1 MLFMKE
7 PAAKKRTRFRA
18 DLASGR
24 LLRLPGAFIP
34 LVAMHFERAGFDGI
48 YVSGAAVS
56 AMLGLP
62 DIGLTTLTEVATI
75 GNQIARVTALPTL
88 IDADTGFGE
97 PMHAARTIQILED
110 AGVAGCH
117 IEDQVA
123 PKRCGHLDN
132 KAVVDTQEMAKRIKA
147 AVEGRRDP
155 NFVIMART
163 DARAAEGLDK
173 AIDRMKA
180 YVDAGADAIFPEAM
194 KDESEF
200 AAVRS
205 ALPNVPLLANMTE
218 FGKSRLLTTTEL
230 EGLGYNIV
238 IWPVT
243 SLRLAMKNVID
254 GFERIKED
262 GNAENILDRMQHRR
276 ELYELLQ
283 YERYNEF
290 DQGLFNF
297 KV

>member
-1 MLFMKE
+1 MLFHTAQPTEKR
-7 PAAKKRTRFRA
+7 AKLRA
-18 DLASGR
+18 DLKSGR
-24 LLRLPGAFIP
+24 LLKFPGAFFP
-34 LVAMHFERAGFDGI
+34 LLAMHFEKAGFDGI
-48 YVSGAAVS
+48 YVSGGALS
-56 AMLGLP
+56 AGLGLP

-75 GNQIARVTALPTL
+75 GNQIARVTTLPTF

-110 AGVAGCH
+110 AGIAGCH

-163 DARAAEGLDK
+163 DARAVEGLDST
-173 AIDRMKA
+173 IDRIKA
-180 YVDAGADAIFPEAM
+180 YIDAGADAIFPEAM
-194 KDESEF
+194 KDEKEF
-200 AAVRS
+200 EAVRK
-205 ALPNVPLLANMTE
+205 AIPNTPMLANITE
-218 FGKSRLLTTTEL
+218 FGKSRLLTIKEL
-230 EGLGYNIV
+230 ESLGFNMV
-238 IWPVT
+238 IWPVS
-243 SLRLAMKNVID
+243 SLRLAMGASIAAFDKLL
-254 GFERIKED
+254 KD
-262 GNAENILDRMQHRR
+262 GNLEGSLDRMQTRHD
-276 ELYELLQ
+276 LYELLQ